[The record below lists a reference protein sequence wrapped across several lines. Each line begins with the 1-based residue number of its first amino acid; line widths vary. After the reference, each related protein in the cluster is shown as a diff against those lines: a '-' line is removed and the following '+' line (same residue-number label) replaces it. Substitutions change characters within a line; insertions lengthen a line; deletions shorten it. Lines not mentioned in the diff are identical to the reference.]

1 LDVRGE
7 LQVKNS
13 AGLGK
18 IIIDGTS
25 GNSSLEFRNSG
36 VYRGAFG
43 YNSTNDNLF
52 LYHGGSV
59 VLKSGQFGVGTT
71 TPGYTLQV
79 GNSGDGSSAGANA
92 WNTFS
97 DRRWKSNMVVIDHPI
112 EKLNML
118 NGYYY
123 NWKEGEDPSVQVGV
137 IAQEVEM
144 ALPEIV
150 STDSA
155 GYKSVDYSKI
165 TALLIE
171 VNKAQ
176 QNQFAGLVKTD

>member
-1 LDVRGE
+1 
-7 LQVKNS
+7 
-13 AGLGK
+13 
-18 IIIDGTS
+18 
-25 GNSSLEFRNSG
+25 
-36 VYRGAFG
+36 
-43 YNSTNDNLF
+43 
-52 LYHGGSV
+52 
-59 VLKSGQFGVGTT
+59 
-71 TPGYTLQV
+71 
-79 GNSGDGSSAGANA
+79 
-92 WNTFS
+92 
-97 DRRWKSNMVVIDHPI
+97 MVVIDHPI

-171 VNKAQ
+171 VNKEQ
-176 QNQFAGLVKTD
+176 QNQLAGQQKQIDELKLKMRQQSELIEQLINKQAEK

>member
-1 LDVRGE
+1 
-7 LQVKNS
+7 
-13 AGLGK
+13 
-18 IIIDGTS
+18 
-25 GNSSLEFRNSG
+25 
-36 VYRGAFG
+36 
-43 YNSTNDNLF
+43 
-52 LYHGGSV
+52 
-59 VLKSGQFGVGTT
+59 
-71 TPGYTLQV
+71 
-79 GNSGDGSSAGANA
+79 
-92 WNTFS
+92 
-97 DRRWKSNMVVIDHPI
+97 
-112 EKLNML
+112 ML

-171 VNKAQ
+171 VNKVQQKQINDLAGIVEQ
-176 QNQFAGLVKTD
+176 QNEKIEHLMEMMKEK